1 IPLVVA
7 NARLS
12 ARSARGYRRLGGLTR
27 PMLDAVA
34 VIAAQGEEDARRFR
48 ELGAR
53 RVRLAGN
60 LKYDLV
66 PPPDLAVQGEAL
78 RESLGTG
85 RPVLLAASTH
95 QGEELL
101 VLEAFEM
108 LRRRRP
114 DWLLVLVPRHPERFH
129 QVAGLCRARE
139 LEVVR
144 RSDHRRVDTR
154 TAVFLGDSMGELL
167 LFYAAADIAFVGG
180 SLVAVGGHNILEPAL
195 LGKPVL
201 FGPHMFNF
209 ADIARRLLEAGAA
222 RQVRDARTLAETV
235 LELQEQPSKRRIMGE
250 QGRGVVAANRG
261 ALATHLAII
270 EALLEGNSSAL

>member
-1 IPLVVA
+1 MQRLYTLLLYASLPAILARLWWRGRRNPDYRRRWAERFGLIDPLPAPGALWIHGVSLGEVRAALPLVRVLQERYPRRPLLVTTTTPTGSRQVRESLKGVHHVYLPYDLPGAVERFLTRSRPALGVIMETELWPNLYSRCQRRGIPLVVA

-48 ELGAR
+48 DLGAR

-114 DWLLVLVPRHPERFH
+114 DWLLVL
-129 QVAGLCRARE
+129 
-139 LEVVR
+139 
-144 RSDHRRVDTR
+144 
-154 TAVFLGDSMGELL
+154 
-167 LFYAAADIAFVGG
+167 
-180 SLVAVGGHNILEPAL
+180 
-195 LGKPVL
+195 
-201 FGPHMFNF
+201 
-209 ADIARRLLEAGAA
+209 
-222 RQVRDARTLAETV
+222 
-235 LELQEQPSKRRIMGE
+235 
-250 QGRGVVAANRG
+250 
-261 ALATHLAII
+261 
-270 EALLEGNSSAL
+270 